1 MFLLIYNASL
11 IMLIIKLSNVITVA
25 TFIQL
30 TSISGGRF
38 EPPTVFAVRLVSI
51 VTYLSGFVKCLFD
64 RLTNRVR
71 RDIIKITKEA
81 HCDKRF
87 SSNRVLIKK

>member
-1 MFLLIYNASL
+1 
-11 IMLIIKLSNVITVA
+11 MLIIKLSNVITVA

-38 EPPTVFAVRLVSI
+38 EPPTVFAVRLETI

-64 RLTNRVR
+64 RLTNGVR
-71 RDIIKITKEA
+71 RDIIKITKRRTA
-81 HCDKRF
+81 VSGSPPNRF
-87 SSNRVLIKK
+87 